1 MQVDTQPMVH
11 VAKACQTGVTL
22 VELIVTMM
30 LISIA
35 VLALSNTLAFAFS
48 HQSDGLYQVKSA
60 MLAKSYL
67 EEISA
72 RRYDEN
78 TPVGGV
84 PPCSAAT
91 LACSVPGSDGETR
104 AQFDDIDDYHG
115 LDETPPV
122 DALGNP
128 LDGYNGYRVEIAVS
142 YADAAQIAA
151 FNLNDA
157 TDAKLI
163 TVTVTPPGNS
173 SVRFPMLRANF

>member
-1 MQVDTQPMVH
+1 MVH
-11 VAKACQTGVTL
+11 VANARQSGVTL

-35 VLALSNTLAFAFS
+35 VLALSNTLTFAFS
-48 HQSDGLYQVKSA
+48 HQSDGLFQVKSST
-60 MLAKSYL
+60 LALSYI

-84 PPCSAAT
+84 PPCSPAT
-91 LACSVPGSDGETR
+91 VACSTPGSDGETR
-104 AQFDDIDDYHG
+104 AQFDDIDDYDG
-115 LDETPPV
+115 LDEIPPV
-122 DALGNP
+122 DALGNL
-128 LDGYNGYRVEIAVS
+128 LDGYDGYRVEISVG

-163 TVTVTPPGNS
+163 TVTVTPPGDS
-173 SVRFPMLRANF
+173 PLSFPMLRANF